1 MADLCYPT
9 DMKKTLDQLLEDMPY
24 RNCQESTEE
33 AFQML
38 LRYTKELEKENAD
51 LKEQIEFDNAS
62 YWDCR

>member
-24 RNCQESTEE
+24 RMCQESTEE

-51 LKEQIEFDNAS
+51 LKEEIEFNNGPLRDF
-62 YWDCR
+62 C